1 MGRLGPGKFVNPI
14 LGGGGGISTDGVE
27 PPIIGPANGC
37 NPPIIGVAC
46 IALMGVGKSV
56 LALNSNLFS

>member
-1 MGRLGPGKFVNPI
+1 VRLGPGKFVYP
-14 LGGGGGISTDGVE
+14 GTDGGGGISTDGVV
-27 PPIIGPANGC
+27 PPSTGPANGC

-46 IALMGVGKSV
+46 IPLIGVGKSV